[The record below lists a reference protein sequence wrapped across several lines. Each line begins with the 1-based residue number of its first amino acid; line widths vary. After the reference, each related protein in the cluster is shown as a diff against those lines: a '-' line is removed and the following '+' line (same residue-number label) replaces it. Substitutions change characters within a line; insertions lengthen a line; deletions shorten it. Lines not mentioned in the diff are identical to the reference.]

1 MGERIA
7 VAGAGMAGLATV
19 LALACEGRTITVY
32 DRDPPPPDISA
43 DAAFYD
49 WERKGVTQLRHSHVF
64 LGRLYT
70 LIRDRYPALYDALKT
85 AGTRTFTMEQGL
97 PFPLQG
103 QYRPA
108 PGDEDFTF
116 LFSRRTTLEFVIRRY
131 VEALP
136 GISFVTNVGVRGLCL
151 ETRDGQV
158 RATGLMISRDGS
170 EQTVEADIV
179 IDACGRM
186 SPFPDWLKEAGVVI
200 REETSPAGILYFT
213 RHYRF
218 LPGAREPERTAIPGA
233 GDLGYLKYGIFN
245 ADNRHFS
252 ITLAVPEIELQLRTA
267 IVKPEVFDAVCGEL
281 PAVKP
286 WLEPERSEAVS
297 RVFSMGNLHN
307 VWRHFLSEQGTA
319 LVENFFAVGDSANR
333 TNPLYGRGCSSAFVG
348 AECLAEALS
357 VSSNPQ
363 GRARAYDAALTRE
376 VRAYWNAMVRQDQ
389 AAIRRAQNE
398 QNPYHQPSLKG
409 RIVKSFLD
417 DAVGPATRGNLHVFR
432 ALIKSFHM
440 MDAPAA
446 WLMKPSIVARVLAM
460 WARPRSGK
468 AHLMVP
474 KLGPERRDMLN
485 ALGLT
490 HAA

>member
-19 LALACEGRTITVY
+19 LALAGHERTITVY

-70 LIRDRYPALYDALKT
+70 LIRDRYPALYEALKT
-85 AGTRTFTMEQGL
+85 AGTRAYTMEQGL
-97 PFPLQG
+97 PIPLQG
-103 QYRPA
+103 QYRA
-108 PGDEDFTF
+108 QPGDADFTF

-131 VEALP
+131 AETLP
-136 GISFVTNVGVRGLCL
+136 GVSFVTDAGVRGISM
-151 ETRDGQV
+151 EKRDGQV
-158 RATGLMISRDGS
+158 RATGLNISHGNVQ
-170 EQTVEADIV
+170 ETIEADLV
-179 IDACGRM
+179 IDASGRT
-186 SPFPDWLKEAGVVI
+186 SPFPDWLKEAGINI
-200 REETSPAGILYFT
+200 REESNPAGILYFT

-218 LPGAREPERTAIPGA
+218 LPGATEPERTAIPGA

-252 ITLAVPEIELQLRTA
+252 ITLAVPEIETQLRMA
-267 IVKPEVFDAVCGEL
+267 IVKPDVFDAVCREL

-286 WLEPERSEAVS
+286 WLEPARSEAAS
-297 RVFSMGNLHN
+297 RVFAMGNLHN
-307 VWRHFLSEQGTA
+307 VWRHFLSDDGTA
-319 LVENFFAVGDSANR
+319 LIENFFAVGDSANR

-348 AECLAEALS
+348 AECLAEALQA
-357 VSSNPQ
+357 SSNPQ
-363 GRARAYDAALTRE
+363 GRARAYDAALNRE
-376 VRAYWNAMVRQDQ
+376 VRTYWNAMVRQDQ

-398 QNPYHQPSLKG
+398 QNPDYRPSLKG
-409 RIVKSFLD
+409 RIIKSFLE
-417 DAVGPATRGNLHVFR
+417 DAVGPATRGNLYVFR

-440 MDAPAA
+440 MDAPTA

-460 WARPRSGK
+460 WATPKSAK
-468 AHLMVP
+468 AHLMTP
-474 KLGPERRDMLN
+474 KLGPERRDMLTS
-485 ALGLT
+485 LGLPQT
-490 HAA
+490 A